1 MAAKFKFFEIVKIIS
16 NPEGFEQLQ
25 GKEGPVLGKAECDD
39 GRWTYSV
46 SLVELGENFS
56 LDEDELESTG
66 KFVKREDIYDGTSIR
81 VSVDPKTGEGKLI
94 K

>member
-46 SLVELGENFS
+46 SLVELVRS
-56 LDEDELESTG
+56 
-66 KFVKREDIYDGTSIR
+66 RW
-81 VSVDPKTGEGKLI
+81 
-94 K
+94 